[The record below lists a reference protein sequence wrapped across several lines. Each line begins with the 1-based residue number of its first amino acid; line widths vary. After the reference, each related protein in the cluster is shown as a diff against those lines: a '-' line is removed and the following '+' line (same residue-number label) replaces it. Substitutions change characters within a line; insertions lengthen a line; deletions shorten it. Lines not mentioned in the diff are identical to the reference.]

1 MTIEDLMPRGSRLTM
16 RMEKRKNLEK
26 KLFAIMIAGVLVVT
40 SVTTTFAKSKSKNWD
55 DVGGFAIS
63 GSNTVESTYGKGTT
77 GGSAKPYKNY
87 VVVSIYNKKNK
98 MMSSG
103 RNSAMNAKASKTL
116 LGVNVKRTFSCH
128 GVHDKNNNIV
138 NGDLKNINN
147 PR

>member
-1 MTIEDLMPRGSRLTM
+1 M
-16 RMEKRKNLEK
+16 RMEKRKSLEK
-26 KLFAIMIAGVLVVT
+26 KLFTIMIAGVLVAT
-40 SVTTTFAKSKSKNWD
+40 SVTTAFAKSKSNSWNIS
-55 DVGGFAIS
+55 GFSIA

-138 NGDLKNINN
+138 NGDLRSINN